1 METYDSK
8 LKIVLR
14 HLIALIF
21 CIFALYPILFVVTNS
36 ISETANLYNAKLIPD
51 KISFQN
57 FIELNN
63 NPLAPFYSWLFNT
76 YKISFVAA
84 FFNVLLGT
92 MAAFAFSKL
101 KFKGRRTGLLTLIL
115 IQMFPGF
122 LAFVALYLLFFQVS
136 DIIPII
142 GLGTHAGLILVY
154 LGGSIGFNAWLIK
167 GYMDTIPDS
176 LSESAKIDGASE
188 FQTFYRIIAPLAR
201 PSIIVIFII
210 TFIGFY
216 AEFILASLFLRDPEM
231 WTVAVGVNTL
241 FIQTNYDA
249 NWGAIASSSVIA
261 AAPIAITFLIFQDKI
276 TGGLITGSVKG

>member
-8 LKIVLR
+8 LKIILR
-14 HLIALIF
+14 HLIAIIF
-21 CIFALYPILFVVTNS
+21 CIFSLYPILFVVTNS
-36 ISETANLYNAKLIPD
+36 ISETTTLSNAKLIPD

-57 FIELNN
+57 FIDLNE
-63 NPLAPFYSWLFNT
+63 NPFAPYYIWLLNT

-84 FFNVLLGT
+84 FFNVFLGT

-101 KFKGRRTGLLTLIL
+101 KFKGRRVGLLTLIL
-115 IQMFPGF
+115 IQMFPAF

-176 LSESAKIDGASE
+176 LSESAKIDGATE

-201 PSIIVIFII
+201 PSIVVIFII

-216 AEFILASLFLRDPEM
+216 GEFILASLFLKDPEM

-241 FIQTNYDA
+241 FIQNNYSA

>member
-14 HLIALIF
+14 HLVALIF

-51 KISFQN
+51 EISFQN
-57 FIELNN
+57 FIDLND
-63 NPLAPFYSWLFNT
+63 NPLAPFYSWLLNT

-101 KFKGRRTGLLTLIL
+101 KFKGRRIGLLTLIL
-115 IQMFPGF
+115 IQMFPAF

-176 LSESAKIDGASE
+176 LSESAKIDGATE

>member
-51 KISFQN
+51 EISFQN

-261 AAPIAITFLIFQDKI
+261 AAPIALTFLIFQDKI

>member
-14 HLIALIF
+14 HLVALIF

-51 KISFQN
+51 EISFQN
-57 FIELNN
+57 FIDLND
-63 NPLAPFYSWLFNT
+63 NPLAPFYSWLLNT

-101 KFKGRRTGLLTLIL
+101 KFKGRRIGLLTLIL
-115 IQMFPGF
+115 IQMFPAF

-176 LSESAKIDGASE
+176 LSESAKIDGATE

-249 NWGAIASSSVIA
+249 NWGAIASSSVVA

>member
-1 METYDSK
+1 METYDTK

-14 HLIALIF
+14 HLVALIF

-36 ISETANLYNAKLIPD
+36 FSETANLYNAKLIPEE
-51 KISFQN
+51 ISFQN
-57 FIELNN
+57 FIDLND
-63 NPLAPFYSWLFNT
+63 NPLAPFYSWLLNT

-101 KFKGRRTGLLTLIL
+101 KFKGRRIGLLTLIL
-115 IQMFPGF
+115 IQMFPAF

-136 DIIPII
+136 DIIPFI

-176 LSESAKIDGASE
+176 LSESAKIDGATE

-231 WTVAVGVNTL
+231 WTVAVGVITL

>member
-14 HLIALIF
+14 HLVALIF

-36 ISETANLYNAKLIPD
+36 FSETANLYNAKLIPD
-51 KISFQN
+51 EISFQN
-57 FIELNN
+57 FIDLND
-63 NPLAPFYSWLFNT
+63 NPLAPFYSWLLNT

-84 FFNVLLGT
+84 LFNVLLGT

-101 KFKGRRTGLLTLIL
+101 KFKGRRIGLLTLIL
-115 IQMFPGF
+115 IQMFPAF

-176 LSESAKIDGASE
+176 LSESAKIDGATE

>member
-1 METYDSK
+1 METYDTK
-8 LKIVLR
+8 LKIILR
-14 HLIALIF
+14 HLVALIF
-21 CIFALYPILFVVTNS
+21 CIFAMYPILFVVTNS
-36 ISETANLYNAKLIPD
+36 FSETANLYNAKLIPD
-51 KISFQN
+51 EISFQN
-57 FIELNN
+57 FIDLND
-63 NPLAPFYSWLFNT
+63 NPLAPFYSWLLNT

-101 KFKGRRTGLLTLIL
+101 KFKGRRIGLLTLIL
-115 IQMFPGF
+115 IQMFPAF

-176 LSESAKIDGASE
+176 LSESAKIDGATE

>member
-1 METYDSK
+1 METYDTK

-14 HLIALIF
+14 HLVALIF

-36 ISETANLYNAKLIPD
+36 FSETANLYNAKLIPD
-51 KISFQN
+51 EISFQN
-57 FIELNN
+57 FIDLND
-63 NPLAPFYSWLFNT
+63 NPLAPFYSWLLNT

-101 KFKGRRTGLLTLIL
+101 KFKGRRIGLLTLIL
-115 IQMFPGF
+115 IQMFPAF

-142 GLGTHAGLILVY
+142 GLGTHAGLIIVY

-176 LSESAKIDGASE
+176 LSESAKIDGATE

>member
-14 HLIALIF
+14 HLVALIF

-51 KISFQN
+51 EISFQN
-57 FIELNN
+57 FIDLND
-63 NPLAPFYSWLFNT
+63 NPLAPFYSWLLNT

-101 KFKGRRTGLLTLIL
+101 KFKGRRIGLLTLIL
-115 IQMFPGF
+115 IQMFPAF
-122 LAFVALYLLFFQVS
+122 LAFVALYFLFFQVS

-142 GLGTHAGLILVY
+142 WLGTHAGLILVY

-176 LSESAKIDGASE
+176 LSESAKIDGATE

>member
-14 HLIALIF
+14 HLVALIF

-36 ISETANLYNAKLIPD
+36 ISETANLSNAKLIPD
-51 KISFQN
+51 EISFQN
-57 FIELNN
+57 FIDLND
-63 NPLAPFYSWLFNT
+63 NPLAPFYSWLLNT

-101 KFKGRRTGLLTLIL
+101 KFKGRRIGLLTLIL
-115 IQMFPGF
+115 IQMFPAF

-176 LSESAKIDGASE
+176 LSESAKIDGATE

>member
-1 METYDSK
+1 METYDTK

-14 HLIALIF
+14 HLVALIF

-36 ISETANLYNAKLIPD
+36 FSETANLYNAKLIPD

-57 FIELNN
+57 FIDLND
-63 NPLAPFYSWLFNT
+63 NPLAPFYSWLLNT

-101 KFKGRRTGLLTLIL
+101 KFKGRRIGLLTLIL
-115 IQMFPGF
+115 IQMFPAF

-176 LSESAKIDGASE
+176 LSESAKIDGATE

>member
-1 METYDSK
+1 METYDTK

-14 HLIALIF
+14 HLVALIF

-51 KISFQN
+51 EISFQN
-57 FIELNN
+57 FIDLND
-63 NPLAPFYSWLFNT
+63 NPLAPFYSWLLNT

-101 KFKGRRTGLLTLIL
+101 KFKGRRIGLLTLIL
-115 IQMFPGF
+115 IQMFPAF

-176 LSESAKIDGASE
+176 LSESAKIDGATE

>member
-1 METYDSK
+1 METYDTK

-14 HLIALIF
+14 HLVALIF

-36 ISETANLYNAKLIPD
+36 FSETANLYNAKLIPD
-51 KISFQN
+51 EISFQN
-57 FIELNN
+57 FIDLND
-63 NPLAPFYSWLFNT
+63 NPLAPFYSWLLNT

-101 KFKGRRTGLLTLIL
+101 KFKGRRIGLLTLIL
-115 IQMFPGF
+115 IQMFPAF

-176 LSESAKIDGASE
+176 LSESAKIDGATE

>member
-14 HLIALIF
+14 HLVALIF

-51 KISFQN
+51 EISFQN
-57 FIELNN
+57 FIDLND
-63 NPLAPFYSWLFNT
+63 NPLAPFYSWLLNT

-176 LSESAKIDGASE
+176 LSESAKIDGATE
-188 FQTFYRIIAPLAR
+188 FQTFFRIIAPLAR

>member
-1 METYDSK
+1 METYDTK

-36 ISETANLYNAKLIPD
+36 FSETANLYNAKLIPD
-51 KISFQN
+51 EISFQN
-57 FIELNN
+57 FIDLND
-63 NPLAPFYSWLFNT
+63 NPLAPFYSWLLNT

-101 KFKGRRTGLLTLIL
+101 KFKGRRIGLLTLIL
-115 IQMFPGF
+115 IQMFPAF

-176 LSESAKIDGASE
+176 LSESAKIDGATE

>member
-51 KISFQN
+51 EISFQN

>member
-8 LKIVLR
+8 LKIILR
-14 HLIALIF
+14 HLVAIIF

-36 ISETANLYNAKLIPD
+36 ISETANLYNAKLIPE
-51 KISFQN
+51 KISIQN
-57 FIELNN
+57 FVDLND
-63 NPLAPFYSWLFNT
+63 NPLAPFYIWLINT

-101 KFKGRRTGLLTLIL
+101 KFKGRRIGLLTLIL
-115 IQMFPGF
+115 IQMFPAF

-176 LSESAKIDGASE
+176 LSESAKIDGATE
-188 FQTFYRIIAPLAR
+188 FQTFYKIIAPLAR
-201 PSIIVIFII
+201 PSIVVIFII

-216 AEFILASLFLRDPEM
+216 AEFILASLFLKDPEM

>member
-14 HLIALIF
+14 HLVALIF

-36 ISETANLYNAKLIPD
+36 FSETANLYNAKLIPD
-51 KISFQN
+51 EISFQN
-57 FIELNN
+57 FIDLND
-63 NPLAPFYSWLFNT
+63 NPLAPFYSWLLNT

-101 KFKGRRTGLLTLIL
+101 KFKGRRIGLLTLIL
-115 IQMFPGF
+115 IQMFPAF

-176 LSESAKIDGASE
+176 LSESAKIDGATE

>member
-1 METYDSK
+1 METYDTK

-36 ISETANLYNAKLIPD
+36 FSETANLYNAKLIPD

-57 FIELNN
+57 FIDLND
-63 NPLAPFYSWLFNT
+63 NPLAPFYSWLLNT

-101 KFKGRRTGLLTLIL
+101 KFKGRRIGLLTLIL
-115 IQMFPGF
+115 IQMFPAF

-176 LSESAKIDGASE
+176 LSESAKIDGATE